1 MVLACAVRHL
11 ETEGDLFLPT
21 IVLRAVL
28 PIRTGHKH
36 QFVIVT
42 GVEIAQID
50 LSREPADR
58 VGQRGLDRFWVPRF
72 VQVNGDAT
80 RGSRQRSSG
89 CKSYCRHHSIDAV
102 SRLSAVAATIGLITP
117 RHFTLTQAVSLLA
130 IARWIAPERSSRF
143 ATNAT

>member
-58 VGQRGLDRFWVPRF
+58 VGQRGRDRFWVPRF
-72 VQVNGDAT
+72 VQVNGDVA
-80 RGSRQRSSG
+80 RMGAVNAVQDARAIVAIIQSMPCRVCPPWRRQSG
-89 CKSYCRHHSIDAV
+89 
-102 SRLSAVAATIGLITP
+102 
-117 RHFTLTQAVSLLA
+117 
-130 IARWIAPERSSRF
+130 
-143 ATNAT
+143 